1 MGLYP
6 LLARAA
12 AIAENENSSFAE
24 ALSLAA
30 AERGTPLR
38 RVFADEAEA
47 LSHDLGHG
55 GGAGE
60 GGGESKTLVM
70 GGLRNS
76 GRSLIWTMGEYGWN
90 MTTGPAAC
98 GRAWMPWQTIF
109 QRQAPTESRTGS

>member
-1 MGLYP
+1 MLYQVEQRGRQTAFVGEDGAGLVGLYP

-47 LSHDLGHG
+47 
-55 GGAGE
+55 
-60 GGGESKTLVM
+60 
-70 GGLRNS
+70 GLRNS